1 MRAQREEAKQR
12 IAKARSRIQLYG
24 AIQLPNEQQQRQR
37 IPSAVNRYRYV
48 LRPLLLPLN
57 ARAAC
62 VENKNVNVNAN
73 VKIDKPHAANANA
86 AKRVPVQSRKSKK
99 TYKNTPWKHLP
110 PNFPLGP
117 KLTKKHTKVLAPS
130 ETREQQHQRRK
141 NCQTRKVETENRERE
156 QRDSHKAQKC
166 VKWL

>member
-1 MRAQREEAKQR
+1 MKREKQKTCVPR
-12 IAKARSRIQLYG
+12 EKKGKDSEGKARSRIQLYG

-110 PNFPLGP
+110 PQLSPR
-117 KLTKKHTKVLAPS
+117 TKV
-130 ETREQQHQRRK
+130 
-141 NCQTRKVETENRERE
+141 
-156 QRDSHKAQKC
+156 DQKTH
-166 VKWL
+166 